1 MKEFNGKTA
10 VVTGGSRGIGR
21 EIVLM
26 LAENGARVAFNY
38 LSNKDQAD
46 RLVEE
51 VRANGGECLA
61 VQADIRDGDAVKNWI
76 ADVREKFGGLDI
88 LVNNAGIIRDKPLMM
103 MLNDDWHD
111 VIDTNLNGMYN
122 AARACI
128 VTFLKQRKGD
138 IVNISSLSGLIG
150 LPGQTNYS
158 SAKGAVNSFTKALAK
173 ETAAYGV
180 RVNAVA
186 PGFVETE
193 MVSHL
198 DEQQQEKIKASIPL
212 ARFGQA
218 REVAGCVKFLLSD
231 ASSYMTGQIIQM
243 DGGLAIR

>member
-61 VQADIRDGDAVKNWI
+61 AQADIRDGDAVKNWI
-76 ADVREKFGGLDI
+76 ADVREKFDGLDI

>member
-51 VRANGGECLA
+51 VRANGGECLTA
-61 VQADIRDGDAVKNWI
+61 QADIRDGDAVKNWI